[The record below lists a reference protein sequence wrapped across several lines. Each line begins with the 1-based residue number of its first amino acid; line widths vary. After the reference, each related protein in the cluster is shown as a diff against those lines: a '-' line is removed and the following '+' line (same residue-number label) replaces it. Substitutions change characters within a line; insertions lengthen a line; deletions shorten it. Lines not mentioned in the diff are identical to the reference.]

1 MDDQADAELGAIV
14 RGQASRH
21 AAPAGLQ
28 QRIVTALR
36 ASPGA
41 TPTPVAPAIP
51 FVKPRWQ
58 QWLPLATAFACGVFA
73 AVGVAFFQF
82 NEYEED
88 LLSQEVVSSHVRSLM
103 ASHLA
108 DVASSDQ
115 HTVKPW
121 FAGKL
126 DFSPPVFDLAA
137 EGFPLAGGRLD
148 YLGQRPV
155 AALVYRHGGH
165 WINVFVWPA
174 PGSSPGALFHPSPS
188 LARQGYHLAGWNS
201 GGMQFWAVSDI
212 NAADLQALAKL
223 LQARGAQ

>member
-1 MDDQADAELGAIV
+1 MHEQADADLRAIV
-14 RGQASRH
+14 RDQATRH
-21 AAPAGLQ
+21 AAPAGLE
-28 QRIVTALR
+28 QRIGAALQ
-36 ASPGA
+36 ASLGA
-41 TPTPVAPAIP
+41 PPRPAA
-51 FVKPRWQ
+51 KPRWR
-58 QWLPLATAFACGVFA
+58 QWLPLVTAFACGVFA
-73 AVGVAFFQF
+73 AVGIAFFQL
-82 NEYEED
+82 NGDEEAQ
-88 LLSQEVVSSHVRSLM
+88 LSQEVVASHIRSLM

-174 PGSSPGALFHPSPS
+174 PGALFQRDASI
-188 LARQGYHLAGWNS
+188 ARQGYHLAGWNT

-212 NAADLQALAKL
+212 NATDLQALVKL